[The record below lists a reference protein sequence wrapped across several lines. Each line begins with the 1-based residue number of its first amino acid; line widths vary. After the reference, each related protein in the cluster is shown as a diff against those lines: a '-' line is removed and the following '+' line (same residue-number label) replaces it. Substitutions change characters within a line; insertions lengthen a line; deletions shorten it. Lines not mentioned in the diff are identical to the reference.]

1 MIIQLQ
7 IKDEN
12 SKFFI
17 DLISKLKDVVE
28 RAEVIENEELET
40 ENENSSYF
48 EIEDKDGVLYKI
60 PNWTEEEFREFGLKR
75 FFEDE
80 DGVLA
85 GEVFDV

>member
-28 RAEVIENEELET
+28 RVDIMENGEWRM
-40 ENENSSYF
+40 ENGNRSYF
-48 EIEDKDGVLYKI
+48 EIEDKNGVLYKI
-60 PNWTEEEFREFGLKR
+60 PNWTEEEFIDFGLNR

-80 DGVLA
+80 DEVLA
-85 GEVFDV
+85 EEVFDV